1 MDEQNILGH
10 LLKIEAEASALVDD
24 AQAEAD
30 RRVSEGEKQN
40 RILYDER
47 YAASSAEA
55 EVSYTEAIE
64 RVREDY
70 RSRLEDYRKSLE
82 AMPLDETNF
91 SNLMEKYIAGGI

>member
-1 MDEQNILGH
+1 M
-10 LLKIEAEASALVDD
+10 LKIEAEASALVDD

-47 YAASSAEA
+47 YASSSAEA